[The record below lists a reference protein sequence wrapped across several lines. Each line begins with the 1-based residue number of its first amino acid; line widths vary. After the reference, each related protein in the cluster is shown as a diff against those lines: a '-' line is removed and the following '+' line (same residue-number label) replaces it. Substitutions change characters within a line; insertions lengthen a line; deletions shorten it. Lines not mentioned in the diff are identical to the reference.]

1 MERLHLTLTELVRVG
16 FVDLAEVRG
25 RLDEVAQRGAD
36 SPHSGSGPTGRLTD
50 TRALLPLLTA
60 TASPDAALVAL
71 VALLRQGS
79 PELFALL
86 QSSAAAGRLLKVLG
100 ASSGLTEFFL
110 RHPEELPVLAT
121 PLVVL
126 PSVHDLVHDLLDAVG
141 AVDGFSLLI
150 DDEAWVALRVRYRR
164 RLAQLAAFDLE
175 QADPVAGLD
184 GVART
189 LSNLATAALEAAL
202 AVARTM
208 SSGETA
214 GRGVFPTE
222 QVRATRLAVIG
233 MGKAGAS
240 ELNYVSDVDVIFVAD
255 GDETAGLESAR
266 AVEIA
271 TRLAVLI
278 MRGLGESGIEP
289 ELWEVDPNLRPEGK
303 SGALVRSIESHLAY
317 YDRWAKSWEF
327 QALLKARTLAGD
339 RELGARY
346 IDAVTP
352 KVWSSASREN
362 FVESVQR
369 MRERVTDNIPDDEV
383 DVQLKLGPGG
393 LRDIEFTV
401 QLLQLVH
408 GQTDT
413 DVRQAG
419 TLPALTALATAGYVG
434 RAEAT
439 EFAQDY
445 RMLRLMEHRLQLQK
459 LRRTHLV
466 PRDEAQ
472 LRVLARSTGLAT
484 SAAGLTIRWSETKQR
499 VRGLHERL
507 FYRPLLSAVASLPAE
522 GLNLTSAQAEARLAA
537 IGFLNTKGA
546 LAHIAALSGG
556 VSRRAAI
563 QRHLLPVLLQWLS
576 QGADPDYGFLAFRR
590 LSDNLGSTYWF
601 LRMLRDSSGAAE
613 RLTRVLSGSRY
624 IGELLEKIPEA
635 VAWLEDEADLQPR
648 PLKALQDEARAVL
661 GRHDSPDAAAT
672 ILRAARRREM
682 LRLAFASLLGQIG
695 QGQLGQGLTDVNA
708 TYIQGVI
715 AAIRGGDLPVQGAAE
730 AARDGAVDP
739 GRSDVDGIEFGVIGM
754 GRFGGAELGFGSDAD
769 VMYVFRAG
777 TLEGEAANERAR
789 YIVRELNRLTED
801 GRLPLDLDIGLR
813 PEGSNGP
820 VVRSLDSY
828 QAYYRRWSLTWEA
841 QALLRGRGV
850 AGDAALLRDFE
861 AIADEVRYPAAISE
875 QAVREVRRIKARVE
889 NERLPQAAD
898 PNRHLKLGRGSLSD
912 VEWLVQLLQLQHAAA
927 IPALRTTSTLS
938 ALAEAVSAGL
948 IPAADAAVLRSA
960 WIFASRARSAITLW
974 TNHTSNVLP
983 TDRVALEGIARVM
996 EYPPGSGNQLEDDYL
1011 AVTRRSRAVF
1021 ERLFYGPVE
1030 RPGPTVG

>member
-1 MERLHLTLTELVRVG
+1 MERLHLTLTELVRAG
-16 FVDLAEVRG
+16 FVDLAEVRV
-25 RLDEVAQRGAD
+25 RLDEVAQLGAA
-36 SPHSGSGPTGRLTD
+36 GPAGLAGPAGPLTD
-50 TRALLPLLTA
+50 TRNLLPLLSG

-71 VALLRQGS
+71 VTLLRQGS
-79 PELFALL
+79 AELFELL
-86 QSSAAAGRLLKVLG
+86 RSPAAARRLVKVVG
-100 ASSGLTEFFL
+100 ASSGLSEFFL
-110 RHPEELPVLAT
+110 RHPEELSVLAT
-121 PLVVL
+121 PLDVL
-126 PSVHDLVHDLLDAVG
+126 PSVDDLVNDLLDSVG
-141 AVDGFSLLI
+141 ARDGFSDLV
-150 DDEAWVALRVRYRR
+150 DDAAWIALRVRYRR

-175 QADPVAGLD
+175 QEDPVAGLD
-184 GVART
+184 GIART
-189 LSNLATAALEAAL
+189 LSDLATAALETAL

-208 SSGETA
+208 SSGDRA
-214 GRGVFPTE
+214 RRGAFPTE
-222 QVRATRLAVIG
+222 EVRATRLAIIG

-255 GDETAGLESAR
+255 GDATAGLDSSR

-278 MRGLGESGIEP
+278 MRGLNESAVEP

-339 RELGARY
+339 RELGSRY
-346 IDAVTP
+346 IDAVMP

-408 GQTDT
+408 GQADP
-413 DVRQAG
+413 DVRHSG
-419 TLPALTALATAGYVG
+419 TLPALAALATAGYVG
-434 RAEAT
+434 RAEAA
-439 EFAQDY
+439 EFALDY
-445 RMLRLMEHRLQLQK
+445 RMLRLMEHRLQLQR

-466 PRDEAQ
+466 PRDEAN

-484 SAAGLTIRWSETKQR
+484 SAAGLTLQWSETKQR

-537 IGFLNTKGA
+537 IGFLNTAGA
-546 LAHIAALSGG
+546 LAHIATLSGG
-556 VSRRAAI
+556 VSRRATI

-601 LRMLRDSSGAAE
+601 LRMLRDSSGAAQ

-624 IGELLEKIPEA
+624 IGELVEKIPEA

-648 PLKALQDEARAVL
+648 SLKALQDEARAVL
-661 GRHDSPDAAAT
+661 GRHESADAAAT
-672 ILRAARRREM
+672 ILRSARRREM
-682 LRLAFASLLGQIG
+682 LRLAFASLLGQIHLD
-695 QGQLGQGLTDVNA
+695 QLGQGLTDINA

-715 AAIRGGDLPVQGAAE
+715 AAIRGGDLLSQGSA
-730 AARDGAVDP
+730 DTSG
-739 GRSDVDGIEFGVIGM
+739 GDGIEFGVIGM

-777 TLEGEAANERAR
+777 TLRGEAANDRAQH
-789 YIVRELNRLTED
+789 IVRELNRLTED

-850 AGDAALLRDFE
+850 AGDLTLLRDFE
-861 AIADEVRYPAAISE
+861 AVADEVRYPTAISE
-875 QAVREVRRIKARVE
+875 QSVREVRRIKARVE

-912 VEWLVQLLQLQHAAA
+912 VEWLVQLLQLQHANA
-927 IPALRTTSTLS
+927 IPALRTTSTLT

-974 TNHTSNVLP
+974 TNRTSNVLP
-983 TDRVALEGIARVM
+983 SDRTALEGIARVM

-1011 AVTRRSRAVF
+1011 AVTRRARAVF

-1030 RPGPTVG
+1030 RPGPTAG